1 MFRWSRLKNPSWL
14 ENWYW
19 VVCFVGVSVADLF
32 EISSARINPIIVI
45 EMAMSLIDV
54 GIVIWMVFVGK
65 MAVVISRPE
74 ISVPKAR
81 RIMGL
86 VWAFVFSLILARG
99 LCREN
104 FICT

>member
-1 MFRWSRLKNPSWL
+1 
-14 ENWYW
+14 
-19 VVCFVGVSVADLF
+19 
-32 EISSARINPIIVI
+32 
-45 EMAMSLIDV
+45 MSLVDV

-74 ISVPKAR
+74 INVPKAR
-81 RIMGL
+81 RIIGL
-86 VWAFVFSLILARG
+86 VRALVFSLMLVSG